1 MPPTGNAIPIATAA
15 KTPHAFTRPVCS
27 KRSDD
32 SQNSAVRHH
41 AVVKSRALALST
53 TLALVLL
60 PSQLP
65 AAALPLMRTEW
76 NASSAALGWV
86 NSAYLLGY
94 AAAVLVVL
102 PLTDR
107 VRLSRVI
114 AIGALVTALANLAFA
129 FAAHD
134 VITASLLRMI
144 AGFGLAGVYMPG
156 VRLVAQTSDPAR
168 RGAAVGLYVAAF
180 YLGGSL
186 SFLATGLLLEP
197 FGWRGAAVALGAVA
211 LAALP
216 IAILSSR
223 GIPQPSGERA
233 HLDLRVLRNAPL
245 VRTIAAYVGHSWELF
260 IVRAW
265 LAAFLAAAF
274 ALRGLSPTDAS
285 ATASQWAALVLALGV
300 PGVFVGGWL
309 SDRIG
314 RTRAALLYAIGSGAI
329 SIGFGTLLFAP
340 WPAIVAIGGIYGALV
355 AADSAVY
362 STAVTELAPA
372 ARIGSAQAL
381 QAVAGFGIGSLGPVV
396 AGATLDLGAGWVG
409 PFLVAGVIGIATA
422 LPLAVSFRERPLIV
436 RDPT

>member
-1 MPPTGNAIPIATAA
+1 M
-15 KTPHAFTRPVCS
+15 
-27 KRSDD
+27 
-32 SQNSAVRHH
+32 
-41 AVVKSRALALST
+41 KSRSLALSA

-65 AAALPLMRTEW
+65 AAALPLLRTEW

-86 NSAYLLGY
+86 VSAYLLGY

-107 VRLSRVI
+107 IRPSRVI
-114 AIGALVTALANLAFA
+114 ATGAVLTALANLGFA
-129 FAAHD
+129 LAAHD
-134 VITASLLRMI
+134 VVTASALRVV

-156 VRLVAQTSDPAR
+156 VRLVAQSSDPAR
-168 RGAAVGLYVAAF
+168 RGTAVGLYVAAF

-197 FGWRGAAVALGAVA
+197 VGWRGAAVILGAVA
-211 LAALP
+211 LASVP
-216 IAILSSR
+216 IAMFSSR
-223 GIPQPSGERA
+223 GIPQTTGERA

-245 VRTIAAYVGHSWELF
+245 VRTIVAYVGHSWELF
-260 IVRAW
+260 ILRAW

-285 ATASQWAALVLALGV
+285 ATASQWAALLLALGV

-309 SDRIG
+309 SDRVG
-314 RTRAALLYAIGSGAI
+314 RLRAALLYALGSGAL
-329 SIGFGTLLFAP
+329 SVGFGTLLFAP
-340 WPAIVAIGGIYGALV
+340 WPAIVAIGGMYGALV

-381 QAVAGFGIGSLGPVV
+381 QAVAGFGIGSLGPVA
-396 AGATLDLGAGWVG
+396 AGVTLDLGLGWVG
-409 PFLVAGVIGIATA
+409 PFLIAGVVGIATA
-422 LPLAVSFRERPLIV
+422 LPLLIGLRERPLIRV
-436 RDPT
+436 ERT

>member
-1 MPPTGNAIPIATAA
+1 
-15 KTPHAFTRPVCS
+15 
-27 KRSDD
+27 
-32 SQNSAVRHH
+32 
-41 AVVKSRALALST
+41 VKSRSLALSA

-65 AAALPLMRTEW
+65 AAALPLLRTEW

-86 NSAYLLGY
+86 VSAYLLGY

-107 VRLSRVI
+107 IRPSRVI
-114 AIGALVTALANLAFA
+114 ATGAVLTALANLGFA
-129 FAAHD
+129 LAAHD
-134 VITASLLRMI
+134 VVTASALRVV

-156 VRLVAQTSDPAR
+156 VRLVAQSSDPAR
-168 RGAAVGLYVAAF
+168 RGTAVGLYVAAF

-197 FGWRGAAVALGAVA
+197 VGWRGAAVILGAVA
-211 LAALP
+211 LAAVP
-216 IAILSSR
+216 IAMFSSR
-223 GIPQPSGERA
+223 GIPQTTGERA
-233 HLDLRVLRNAPL
+233 HLDPRVLRNAPL
-245 VRTIAAYVGHSWELF
+245 VRTIVAYVGHSWELF
-260 IVRAW
+260 ILRAW

-285 ATASQWAALVLALGV
+285 ATASQWAALLLALGV

-309 SDRIG
+309 SDRVG
-314 RTRAALLYAIGSGAI
+314 RLRAAILYALGSGAI
-329 SIGFGTLLFAP
+329 SVGFGTLLFAP
-340 WPAIVAIGGIYGALV
+340 WPAIVAIGGMYGALV

-381 QAVAGFGIGSLGPVV
+381 QAVAGFGIGSLGPVA
-396 AGATLDLGAGWVG
+396 AGVTLDLGLGWVG
-409 PFLVAGVIGIATA
+409 PFLIAGVVGIATA
-422 LPLAVSFRERPLIV
+422 LPLLIGLRERPLIRV
-436 RDPT
+436 ERT

>member
-1 MPPTGNAIPIATAA
+1 MPRRAGIR
-15 KTPHAFTRPVCS
+15 F
-27 KRSDD
+27 
-32 SQNSAVRHH
+32 RHH
-41 AVVKSRALALST
+41 SRVKSRALALSA

-76 NASSAALGWV
+76 DASSAALGWV
-86 NSAYLLGY
+86 VSAYLLGY

-107 VRLSRVI
+107 VRPSRVI
-114 AIGALVTALANLAFA
+114 AIGALVTALANVAFA

-156 VRLVAQTSDPAR
+156 VRLVAQASDPAR

-211 LAALP
+211 FAALP

-285 ATASQWAALVLALGV
+285 ATASQWAALILALGV
-300 PGVFVGGWL
+300 PGVFIGGRLSHRVGP
-309 SDRIG
+309 
-314 RTRAALLYAIGSGAI
+314 TRAALLHALGSRAVSVRFGA
-329 SIGFGTLLFAP
+329 LLFAP
-340 WPAIVAIGGIYGALV
+340 GPAILALGGA
-355 AADSAVY
+355 
-362 STAVTELAPA
+362 
-372 ARIGSAQAL
+372 
-381 QAVAGFGIGSLGPVV
+381 SL
-396 AGATLDLGAGWVG
+396 
-409 PFLVAGVIGIATA
+409 A
-422 LPLAVSFRERPLIV
+422 LPVPA
-436 RDPT
+436 

>member
-1 MPPTGNAIPIATAA
+1 MKA
-15 KTPHAFTRPVCS
+15 
-27 KRSDD
+27 RS
-32 SQNSAVRHH
+32 
-41 AVVKSRALALST
+41 LALSA

-65 AAALPLMRTEW
+65 AAALPLLRTEW

-114 AIGALVTALANLAFA
+114 AIGALITALANLAFA
-129 FAAHD
+129 VVAHD
-134 VITASLLRMI
+134 VITASALRVI
-144 AGFGLAGVYMPG
+144 SGFGLAGVYMPG
-156 VRLVAQTSDPAR
+156 VRLVAQTSDPAL

-180 YLGGSL
+180 YLGSSL
-186 SFLATGLLLEP
+186 SFFVTGVLLEP
-197 FGWRGAAVALGAVA
+197 LGWRGAAIVLGAAA

-216 IAILSSR
+216 VAVLSAR
-223 GIPQPSGERA
+223 GITEKTGERA
-233 HLDLRVLRNAPL
+233 HLDFRVLRNAPL
-245 VRTIAAYVGHSWELF
+245 VRTIVAYTGHSWELF
-260 IVRAW
+260 IVRSW

-285 ATASQWAALVLALGV
+285 ATASQWAALLLLLGV

-309 SDRIG
+309 SDRVG

-329 SIGFGTLLFAP
+329 SIGFGLLLSAP
-340 WPAIVAIGGIYGALV
+340 WPALVAVGAIYGALV

-409 PFLVAGVIGIATA
+409 PFLVAGVVGIATA
-422 LPLAVSFRERPLIV
+422 LPLVLSFRERPMITF
-436 RDPT
+436 DPT

>member
-1 MPPTGNAIPIATAA
+1 
-15 KTPHAFTRPVCS
+15 
-27 KRSDD
+27 
-32 SQNSAVRHH
+32 
-41 AVVKSRALALST
+41 VKSRSLALSA

-65 AAALPLMRTEW
+65 AAALPLLRTEW

-86 NSAYLLGY
+86 VSAYLLGY

-107 VRLSRVI
+107 IRPSRVI
-114 AIGALVTALANLAFA
+114 ATGAVLTALANLGFA
-129 FAAHD
+129 LAAHD
-134 VITASLLRMI
+134 VVTASALRVV

-156 VRLVAQTSDPAR
+156 VRLVAQSSDPAR
-168 RGAAVGLYVAAF
+168 RGTAVGLYVAAF

-197 FGWRGAAVALGAVA
+197 VGWRGAAVILGAVA
-211 LAALP
+211 LAAVP
-216 IAILSSR
+216 IAMFSSR
-223 GIPQPSGERA
+223 GIPQTTGERA

-245 VRTIAAYVGHSWELF
+245 VRTIVAYVGHSWELF
-260 IVRAW
+260 ILRAW

-285 ATASQWAALVLALGV
+285 ATASQWAALLLALGV

-309 SDRIG
+309 SDRVG
-314 RTRAALLYAIGSGAI
+314 RLRAALLYALGSGAL
-329 SIGFGTLLFAP
+329 SVGFGTLLFAP
-340 WPAIVAIGGIYGALV
+340 WPAIVAIGGMYGALV

-381 QAVAGFGIGSLGPVV
+381 QAVAGFGIGSLGPVA
-396 AGATLDLGAGWVG
+396 AGVTLDLGLGWVG
-409 PFLVAGVIGIATA
+409 PFLIAGVVGIATA
-422 LPLAVSFRERPLIV
+422 LPLLIGLRERPLIRV
-436 RDPT
+436 ERT

>member
-1 MPPTGNAIPIATAA
+1 
-15 KTPHAFTRPVCS
+15 
-27 KRSDD
+27 
-32 SQNSAVRHH
+32 
-41 AVVKSRALALST
+41 
-53 TLALVLL
+53 
-60 PSQLP
+60 
-65 AAALPLMRTEW
+65 MRTEW
-76 NASSAALGWV
+76 NASSAELGWV
-86 NSAYLLGY
+86 VSAYLLGY

-107 VRLSRVI
+107 VRPSRVI
-114 AIGALVTALANLAFA
+114 LIGALVTALANLGFGV
-129 FAAHD
+129 AAHD
-134 VITASLLRMI
+134 VITASALRVI

-156 VRLVAQTSDPAR
+156 VRLIAQTADPAR
-168 RGAAVGLYVAAF
+168 RGGAVGLYVAAF

-186 SFLATGLLLEP
+186 SFLATGLLLGP
-197 FGWRGAAVALGAVA
+197 FGWRGAALILGAIGFV
-211 LAALP
+211 ALP
-216 IAILSSR
+216 IAAISAR
-223 GIPQPSGERA
+223 GIPETIGARA

-245 VRTIAAYVGHSWELF
+245 VRTIVAYTGHSWELF

-285 ATASQWAALVLALGV
+285 ATASQWAALLLALGV

-309 SDRIG
+309 SDRVG
-314 RTRAALLYAIGSGAI
+314 RMRAALLYAIGSGAI
-329 SIGFGTLLFAP
+329 SIGFGMLLYAP

-396 AGATLDLGAGWVG
+396 AGIALDLGSGWVG
-409 PFLVAGVIGIATA
+409 PFLVAGVVGIATA
-422 LPLAVSFRERPLIV
+422 LPLALTFRERPLV
-436 RDPT
+436 TMERT

>member
-1 MPPTGNAIPIATAA
+1 MPRLPDPFG
-15 KTPHAFTRPVCS
+15 
-27 KRSDD
+27 
-32 SQNSAVRHH
+32 HH
-41 AVVKSRALALST
+41 AAVKSRSVALSA

-65 AAALPLMRTEW
+65 AAALPLLRTEW

-86 NSAYLLGY
+86 VSAYLLGY

-107 VRLSRVI
+107 IRPSRVI
-114 AIGALVTALANLAFA
+114 AIGALVTALANIGFA

-134 VITASLLRMI
+134 VITASALRVI

-156 VRLVAQTSDPAR
+156 VRLVAQSSDPAR
-168 RGAAVGLYVAAF
+168 RGTAVGLYVAAF

-197 FGWRGAAVALGAVA
+197 VGWRGAAVILGAVA
-211 LAALP
+211 LAAVP
-216 IAILSSR
+216 IAMFSSR
-223 GIPQPSGERA
+223 GIPQTTGERA

-245 VRTIAAYVGHSWELF
+245 VRTIVAYVGHSWELF
-260 IVRAW
+260 ILRAW

-285 ATASQWAALVLALGV
+285 ATASQWAALLLALGV

-309 SDRIG
+309 SDRVG
-314 RTRAALLYAIGSGAI
+314 RLRAALLYALGSGAI
-329 SIGFGTLLFAP
+329 SVGFGTLLFAP
-340 WPAIVAIGGIYGALV
+340 WPAIVAIGGMYGALV

-381 QAVAGFGIGSLGPVV
+381 QAVAGFGIGSLGPVA
-396 AGATLDLGAGWVG
+396 AGVTLDLGLGWIG
-409 PFLVAGVIGIATA
+409 PFLIAGVVGIATA
-422 LPLAVSFRERPLIV
+422 LPLVIGLRERPLITLD
-436 RDPT
+436 RT

>member
-1 MPPTGNAIPIATAA
+1 MAC
-15 KTPHAFTRPVCS
+15 TPCGAPNRL
-27 KRSDD
+27 
-32 SQNSAVRHH
+32 RHH
-41 AVVKSRALALST
+41 ADVKSRSLALSA

-65 AAALPLMRTEW
+65 AAALPLLRTEW

-86 NSAYLLGY
+86 VSAYMLGY

-107 VRLSRVI
+107 VRPSRVI
-114 AIGALVTALANLAFA
+114 AIGALITALANLAFA
-129 FAAHD
+129 LAAHD
-134 VITASLLRMI
+134 VITGSLLRMI

-156 VRLVAQTSDPAR
+156 VRLVAQSSDPAR
-168 RGAAVGLYVAAF
+168 RGTAVGLYVAAF

-186 SFLATGLLLEP
+186 SFLATGLLLGP
-197 FGWRGAAVALGAVA
+197 AGWRGAARILGAVA
-211 LAALP
+211 LAAVP
-216 IAILSSR
+216 IAMFSAR
-223 GIPQPSGERA
+223 GIPQTTGERA

-245 VRTIAAYVGHSWELF
+245 VRTIVAYVGHSWELF

-285 ATASQWAALVLALGV
+285 ATASQWAALLLALGV
-300 PGVFVGGWL
+300 PGVFIGGWL
-309 SDRIG
+309 SDRVG
-314 RTRAALLYAIGSGAI
+314 RTRAALLYALGGGAI

-340 WPAIVAIGGIYGALV
+340 WPAIVAVGAIYGALV

-381 QAVAGFGIGSLGPVV
+381 QAVAGFGIGSIGPVV
-396 AGATLDLGAGWVG
+396 AGVALDLGSGWVG
-409 PFLVAGVIGIATA
+409 PFLVAGVVGIAMA
-422 LPLAVSFRERPLIV
+422 LPLALTLRERPLITME
-436 RDPT
+436 RT

>member
-1 MPPTGNAIPIATAA
+1 MPRLPDPFG
-15 KTPHAFTRPVCS
+15 
-27 KRSDD
+27 
-32 SQNSAVRHH
+32 HH
-41 AVVKSRALALST
+41 AAVKSRSLALSA

-65 AAALPLMRTEW
+65 AAALPLLRTEW
-76 NASSAALGWV
+76 DASSAALGWV
-86 NSAYLLGY
+86 VSAYLLGY

-107 VRLSRVI
+107 IRPSRVI
-114 AIGALVTALANLAFA
+114 AIGALVTALANIGFA

-134 VITASLLRMI
+134 VITASALRVI

-156 VRLVAQTSDPAR
+156 VRLVAQSSDPAR
-168 RGAAVGLYVAAF
+168 RGTAVGLYVAAF

-197 FGWRGAAVALGAVA
+197 VGWRGAAVILGAVA
-211 LAALP
+211 LAAVP
-216 IAILSSR
+216 IAMFSSR
-223 GIPQPSGERA
+223 GIPQTTGERA

-245 VRTIAAYVGHSWELF
+245 VRTIVAYVGHSWELF
-260 IVRAW
+260 ILRAW

-285 ATASQWAALVLALGV
+285 ATASQWAALLLALGV

-309 SDRIG
+309 SDRVG
-314 RTRAALLYAIGSGAI
+314 RLRAALLYALGSGAI
-329 SIGFGTLLFAP
+329 SVGFGTLLFAP
-340 WPAIVAIGGIYGALV
+340 WPAIVAIGGMYGALV

-381 QAVAGFGIGSLGPVV
+381 QAVAGFGIGSLGPVA
-396 AGATLDLGAGWVG
+396 AGVTLDLGLGWVG
-409 PFLVAGVIGIATA
+409 PFLIAGVVGIATA
-422 LPLAVSFRERPLIV
+422 LPLVIGLRERPLITLD
-436 RDPT
+436 RT

>member
-1 MPPTGNAIPIATAA
+1 MPRLPDPFG
-15 KTPHAFTRPVCS
+15 
-27 KRSDD
+27 
-32 SQNSAVRHH
+32 HH
-41 AVVKSRALALST
+41 AAVKSRSLALSA

-65 AAALPLMRTEW
+65 AAALPLLRTEW

-86 NSAYLLGY
+86 VSAYLLGY

-107 VRLSRVI
+107 IGPSRVI
-114 AIGALVTALANLAFA
+114 AIGALVTALANLGFA
-129 FAAHD
+129 LAAHN
-134 VITASLLRMI
+134 VVTASALRVV

-156 VRLVAQTSDPAR
+156 VRLVAQSSDPAR
-168 RGAAVGLYVAAF
+168 RGTAVGLYVAAF

-197 FGWRGAAVALGAVA
+197 VGWRGAAVILGAVA
-211 LAALP
+211 LAAVP
-216 IAILSSR
+216 IAMFSSR
-223 GIPQPSGERA
+223 GIPQTTGERA

-245 VRTIAAYVGHSWELF
+245 VRTIVAYVGHSWELF
-260 IVRAW
+260 ILRAW

-285 ATASQWAALVLALGV
+285 ATASQWAALLLALGV

-309 SDRIG
+309 SDRVG
-314 RTRAALLYAIGSGAI
+314 RLRAALLYALGSGAI
-329 SIGFGTLLFAP
+329 SVGFGTLLFAP
-340 WPAIVAIGGIYGALV
+340 WPAVVAIGGMYGALV

-381 QAVAGFGIGSLGPVV
+381 QAVAGFGIGSLGPVA
-396 AGATLDLGAGWVG
+396 AGVTLDLGLGWVG
-409 PFLVAGVIGIATA
+409 PFLIAGVVGIATA
-422 LPLAVSFRERPLIV
+422 LPLVIGLRERPLIRV
-436 RDPT
+436 ERT

>member
-1 MPPTGNAIPIATAA
+1 M
-15 KTPHAFTRPVCS
+15 
-27 KRSDD
+27 
-32 SQNSAVRHH
+32 
-41 AVVKSRALALST
+41 KSRSLALSA

-65 AAALPLMRTEW
+65 AAALPLLRTEW
-76 NASSAALGWV
+76 NASSAELGWV
-86 NSAYLLGY
+86 VSAYLLGY

-107 VRLSRVI
+107 VRPSRVI
-114 AIGALVTALANLAFA
+114 AIGALVTALANLGFV

-134 VITASLLRMI
+134 VISASALRVV

-156 VRLVAQTSDPAR
+156 VRLVAQSSDPAR
-168 RGAAVGLYVAAF
+168 RGRAVGLYVAAF

-197 FGWRGAAVALGAVA
+197 FGWRGAALILGAIG

-216 IAILSSR
+216 VAVISSR
-223 GIPQPSGERA
+223 GIPETTGERA
-233 HLDLRVLRNAPL
+233 HLDLRVLRNPPL

-285 ATASQWAALVLALGV
+285 ATASQWAALLLALGV
-300 PGVFVGGWL
+300 PGVFIGGWL
-309 SDRIG
+309 SDRVG
-314 RTRAALLYAIGSGAI
+314 RTRAAILYALGSGAI
-329 SIGFGTLLFAP
+329 SIGFGTMLFAP
-340 WPAIVAIGGIYGALV
+340 WPAIVAVGAIYGALV

-396 AGATLDLGAGWVG
+396 AGIALDLGSGWVG
-409 PFLVAGVIGIATA
+409 PFLVAGTVGIATV
-422 LPLAVSFRERPLIV
+422 LPLAVALRERPLIAFD
-436 RDPT
+436 RT

>member
-1 MPPTGNAIPIATAA
+1 M
-15 KTPHAFTRPVCS
+15 
-27 KRSDD
+27 
-32 SQNSAVRHH
+32 
-41 AVVKSRALALST
+41 KSRSLALSA

-65 AAALPLMRTEW
+65 AAALPLLRTEW

-86 NSAYLLGY
+86 VSAYLLGY

-107 VRLSRVI
+107 IRPSRVI
-114 AIGALVTALANLAFA
+114 ATGAVLTALANLGFA
-129 FAAHD
+129 LAAHD
-134 VITASLLRMI
+134 VVTASALRVV

-156 VRLVAQTSDPAR
+156 VRLVAQSSDPAR
-168 RGAAVGLYVAAF
+168 RGTAVGLYVAAF

-197 FGWRGAAVALGAVA
+197 VGWRGAAVILGAVA
-211 LAALP
+211 LAAVP
-216 IAILSSR
+216 IAMFSSR
-223 GIPQPSGERA
+223 GIPQTTGERA

-245 VRTIAAYVGHSWELF
+245 VRTIVAYVGHSWELF
-260 IVRAW
+260 ILRAW

-285 ATASQWAALVLALGV
+285 ATASQWAALLLALGV

-309 SDRIG
+309 SDRVG
-314 RTRAALLYAIGSGAI
+314 RLRAALLYALGSGAL
-329 SIGFGTLLFAP
+329 SVGFGTLLFAP
-340 WPAIVAIGGIYGALV
+340 WPAIVAIGGMYGALV

-381 QAVAGFGIGSLGPVV
+381 QAVAGFGIGSLGPVA
-396 AGATLDLGAGWVG
+396 AGVTLDIGLGWVG
-409 PFLVAGVIGIATA
+409 PFLIAGVVGIATA
-422 LPLAVSFRERPLIV
+422 LPLLIGLRERPLIRV
-436 RDPT
+436 ERT

>member
-1 MPPTGNAIPIATAA
+1 VRG
-15 KTPHAFTRPVCS
+15 
-27 KRSDD
+27 RS
-32 SQNSAVRHH
+32 
-41 AVVKSRALALST
+41 LALSA

-65 AAALPLMRTEW
+65 AAALPLLRTEW
-76 NASSAALGWV
+76 NASSAELGWV
-86 NSAYLLGY
+86 VSAYLLGY

-107 VRLSRVI
+107 VRPSRVI
-114 AIGALVTALANLAFA
+114 AIGALVTAIANLGFA

-134 VITASLLRMI
+134 VITASVLRVI
-144 AGFGLAGVYMPG
+144 SGFGLAGVYMPG
-156 VRLVAQTSDPAR
+156 VRLVAQNSDPAR
-168 RGAAVGLYVAAF
+168 RGRAVGLYVAAF

-186 SFLATGLLLEP
+186 SFLATGLLLGP
-197 FGWRGAAVALGAVA
+197 FGWRGAALILGAIG

-216 IAILSSR
+216 IAVISSR
-223 GIPQPSGERA
+223 GIAEPTGERA

-245 VRTIAAYVGHSWELF
+245 VRTITAYVGHSWELF

-285 ATASQWAALVLALGV
+285 ATASQWAALLLGLGV
-300 PGVFVGGWL
+300 PGVFIGGWL
-309 SDRIG
+309 SDRVG
-314 RTRAALLYAIGSGAI
+314 RTRAALLYALGSGAI

-340 WPAIVAIGGIYGALV
+340 WPAIIAVGGIYGALV

-362 STAVTELAPA
+362 STAVTELAPIS
-372 ARIGSAQAL
+372 RIGSAQAL

-396 AGATLDLGAGWVG
+396 AGVTLDLGAGWVG
-409 PFLVAGVIGIATA
+409 PFVVAVAVGIATA
-422 LPLAVSFRERPLIV
+422 LPLALAFRERPLISGA
-436 RDPT
+436 RT

>member
-1 MPPTGNAIPIATAA
+1 M
-15 KTPHAFTRPVCS
+15 
-27 KRSDD
+27 
-32 SQNSAVRHH
+32 
-41 AVVKSRALALST
+41 KSRSLALSA

-65 AAALPLMRTEW
+65 AAALPLLRTEW

-86 NSAYLLGY
+86 VSAYLLGY

-107 VRLSRVI
+107 IRPSRVI
-114 AIGALVTALANLAFA
+114 ATGAVLTALANLGFA
-129 FAAHD
+129 LAAHD
-134 VITASLLRMI
+134 VVTASALRVV

-156 VRLVAQTSDPAR
+156 VRLVAQSSDPAR
-168 RGAAVGLYVAAF
+168 RGTAVGLYVAAF

-197 FGWRGAAVALGAVA
+197 VGWRGAAVILGAVA
-211 LAALP
+211 LAAVP
-216 IAILSSR
+216 IAMFSSR
-223 GIPQPSGERA
+223 GIPQTTGERA

-245 VRTIAAYVGHSWELF
+245 VRTIVAYVGHSWELF
-260 IVRAW
+260 ILRAW

-285 ATASQWAALVLALGV
+285 ATASQWAALLLALGV

-309 SDRIG
+309 SDRVG
-314 RTRAALLYAIGSGAI
+314 RLRAALLYALGSGAI
-329 SIGFGTLLFAP
+329 SVGFGTLLFAP
-340 WPAIVAIGGIYGALV
+340 WPAIVAIGGMYGALV

-381 QAVAGFGIGSLGPVV
+381 QAVAGFGIGSLGPVA
-396 AGATLDLGAGWVG
+396 AGVTLDLGLGWVG
-409 PFLVAGVIGIATA
+409 PFLIAGVVGIATA
-422 LPLAVSFRERPLIV
+422 LPLLIGLRERPLIRV
-436 RDPT
+436 ERT

>member
-1 MPPTGNAIPIATAA
+1 M
-15 KTPHAFTRPVCS
+15 
-27 KRSDD
+27 RSR
-32 SQNSAVRHH
+32 SF
-41 AVVKSRALALST
+41 ALSA

-65 AAALPLMRTEW
+65 AAALPLLRTEW
-76 NASSAALGWV
+76 NASSAELGWV
-86 NSAYLLGY
+86 VSAYLLGY

-107 VRLSRVI
+107 VRPSRVI
-114 AIGALVTALANLAFA
+114 ALGALLTAIANLGFA

-134 VITASLLRMI
+134 VITASALRVI
-144 AGFGLAGVYMPG
+144 SGFGLAGVYMPG
-156 VRLVAQTSDPAR
+156 VRLVAQSSDPTR
-168 RGAAVGLYVAAF
+168 RGGAVGLYVAAF

-197 FGWRGAAVALGAVA
+197 FGWRGAALVLGAVG
-211 LAALP
+211 LAAVP
-216 IAILSSR
+216 IAAISTR
-223 GIPQPSGERA
+223 GIPEATGERA

-274 ALRGLSPTDAS
+274 GLRGLSPTDAS
-285 ATASQWAALVLALGV
+285 ATASQWAALLLALGV
-300 PGVFVGGWL
+300 PGVFIGGWL
-309 SDRIG
+309 SDRVG
-314 RTRAALLYAIGSGAI
+314 RTRAALLYALGSGAI

-396 AGATLDLGAGWVG
+396 AGVALDLGSGWVG
-409 PFLVAGVIGIATA
+409 PFLVAGVVGIATA
-422 LPLAVSFRERPLIV
+422 LPLALAFRERPLI
-436 RDPT
+436 RFDRA

>member
-1 MPPTGNAIPIATAA
+1 M
-15 KTPHAFTRPVCS
+15 
-27 KRSDD
+27 
-32 SQNSAVRHH
+32 
-41 AVVKSRALALST
+41 KSRSLALSA

-65 AAALPLMRTEW
+65 AAALPLLRTEW

-86 NSAYLLGY
+86 VSAYLLGY

-107 VRLSRVI
+107 IRPSRVI
-114 AIGALVTALANLAFA
+114 ATGAVLTALANLGFA
-129 FAAHD
+129 LAAHD
-134 VITASLLRMI
+134 VVTASALRVV

-156 VRLVAQTSDPAR
+156 VRLVAQSSDPAR
-168 RGAAVGLYVAAF
+168 RGTAVGLYVAAF

-197 FGWRGAAVALGAVA
+197 VGWRGAAVILGAVA
-211 LAALP
+211 LAAVP
-216 IAILSSR
+216 IAMFSSR
-223 GIPQPSGERA
+223 GIPQTTGERA

-245 VRTIAAYVGHSWELF
+245 VRTIVAYVGHSWELF
-260 IVRAW
+260 ILRAW

-285 ATASQWAALVLALGV
+285 ATASQWAALLLALGV

-309 SDRIG
+309 SDRVG
-314 RTRAALLYAIGSGAI
+314 RLRAALLYALGSGAL
-329 SIGFGTLLFAP
+329 SVGFGTLLFAP
-340 WPAIVAIGGIYGALV
+340 WPAIVAIGGMYGALV

-381 QAVAGFGIGSLGPVV
+381 QAVAGFGIGSLGPVA
-396 AGATLDLGAGWVG
+396 AGVTLDLGLGWVG
-409 PFLVAGVIGIATA
+409 PFLIAGVVGIATA
-422 LPLAVSFRERPLIV
+422 LPLVIGLRERPLIRV
-436 RDPT
+436 ERT

>member
-1 MPPTGNAIPIATAA
+1 MPRLHDPFG
-15 KTPHAFTRPVCS
+15 
-27 KRSDD
+27 
-32 SQNSAVRHH
+32 HH
-41 AVVKSRALALST
+41 AAVKSRSLALSA

-65 AAALPLMRTEW
+65 AAALPLLRTEW

-86 NSAYLLGY
+86 VSAYLLGY

-107 VRLSRVI
+107 IRPSRVI
-114 AIGALVTALANLAFA
+114 ATGAVLTALANLGFA
-129 FAAHD
+129 LAAHD
-134 VITASLLRMI
+134 VVTASALRVV

-156 VRLVAQTSDPAR
+156 VRLVAQSSDPAR
-168 RGAAVGLYVAAF
+168 RGTAVGLYVAAF

-197 FGWRGAAVALGAVA
+197 VGWRGAAVILGAVA
-211 LAALP
+211 LAAVP
-216 IAILSSR
+216 IAMFSSR
-223 GIPQPSGERA
+223 GIPQTTGERA

-245 VRTIAAYVGHSWELF
+245 VRTIVAYVGHSWELF
-260 IVRAW
+260 ILRAW

-285 ATASQWAALVLALGV
+285 ATASQWAALLLALGV

-309 SDRIG
+309 SDRVG
-314 RTRAALLYAIGSGAI
+314 RLRAALLYALGSGAI
-329 SIGFGTLLFAP
+329 SVGFGTLLFAP
-340 WPAIVAIGGIYGALV
+340 WPAIVAIGGMYGALV

-381 QAVAGFGIGSLGPVV
+381 QAVAGFGIGSLGPVA
-396 AGATLDLGAGWVG
+396 AGVTLDIGLGWVG
-409 PFLVAGVIGIATA
+409 PFLIAGVVGIATA
-422 LPLAVSFRERPLIV
+422 LPLVIGLRERPLITLD
-436 RDPT
+436 RT